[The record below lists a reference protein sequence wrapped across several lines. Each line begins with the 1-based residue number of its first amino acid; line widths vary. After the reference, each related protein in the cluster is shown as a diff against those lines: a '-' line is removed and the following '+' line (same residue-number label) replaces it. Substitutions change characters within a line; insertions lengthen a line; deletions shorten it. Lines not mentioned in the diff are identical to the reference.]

1 VTWTNLVNATVTGT
15 VLQKTSGCDG
25 CDDAGATSQ
34 QQISSGDGYV
44 EFTVGEANTI
54 WLAGLSHGNT
64 DTGFADIDFAFY
76 FNSAGTAE
84 VRENGNYTGET
95 SYVVGNRFR
104 VGVVG
109 GKVQYSKN
117 GTLIRESTMA
127 PEYPLILDSSL
138 LTMNATVRDAVLVV
152 SGPPPPPPPPPPPTA
167 GLMEKSGSPALRPRF
182 TKSQIDGFLP
192 AGGAK
197 GTFTFPSPY
206 NTEAVRLTNASDCA
220 GGQDCLWYV
229 GYSYWRNINNHV
241 NSPLM
246 YIFLSFD
253 KSLGGGGPT
262 LLSYNKAD
270 DTVQNHGALFAA
282 NSAYSNSTAEG
293 WYFSATQATKLYV
306 YLIGGNAL
314 RRYDVL
320 TRQFDASPAL
330 DLNQCKAARVCPS
343 GSAFIFQ
350 PHSSD
355 NDQVH
360 SATVQ
365 NTAFE
370 RLGCVVYRTAGKFSF
385 YKTRSG
391 WALDECNLD
400 KSGRW
405 LILLE
410 STRSGSLNN
419 RVVDLNTNKI
429 TTIQDVEGAL
439 GHLDM
444 GYGYAVGA
452 DNWNQFPNATILLKF
467 PVASTQRPIGPVVH
481 YNKRW
486 DIVAA
491 NHIAHGN
498 AAAGPSQSQ
507 YACGS
512 NASRVVDMADEIVC
526 FPLDPNR
533 NADGSLDVLVVGQVM
548 TNLDAQGGRD
558 ADGDDYEQTPKGN
571 LDVTGRFFI
580 WTTNVGG
587 DRLDAFIVK
596 VPGEKLAP
604 K

>member
-1 VTWTNLVNATVTGT
+1 
-15 VLQKTSGCDG
+15 
-25 CDDAGATSQ
+25 
-34 QQISSGDGYV
+34 
-44 EFTVGEANTI
+44 
-54 WLAGLSHGNT
+54 
-64 DTGFADIDFAFY
+64 
-76 FNSAGTAE
+76 
-84 VRENGNYTGET
+84 
-95 SYVVGNRFR
+95 
-104 VGVVG
+104 
-109 GKVQYSKN
+109 
-117 GTLIRESTMA
+117 
-127 PEYPLILDSSL
+127 
-138 LTMNATVRDAVLVV
+138 
-152 SGPPPPPPPPPPPTA
+152 
-167 GLMEKSGSPALRPRF
+167 
-182 TKSQIDGFLP
+182 
-192 AGGAK
+192 
-197 GTFTFPSPY
+197 
-206 NTEAVRLTNASDCA
+206 
-220 GGQDCLWYV
+220 
-229 GYSYWRNINNHV
+229 
-241 NSPLM
+241 
-246 YIFLSFD
+246 
-253 KSLGGGGPT
+253 
-262 LLSYNKAD
+262 
-270 DTVQNHGALFAA
+270 
-282 NSAYSNSTAEG
+282 
-293 WYFSATQATKLYV
+293 
-306 YLIGGNAL
+306 
-314 RRYDVL
+314 
-320 TRQFDASPAL
+320 
-330 DLNQCKAARVCPS
+330 
-343 GSAFIFQ
+343 
-350 PHSSD
+350 
-355 NDQVH
+355 
-360 SATVQ
+360 VQ

-370 RLGCVVYRTAGKFSF
+370 RLGCVVYRTGGKFSF

-498 AAAGPSQSQ
+498 AAAGPSQEQ

-571 LDVTGRFFI
+571 LDVTGRYFI